1 MERETIFNGFERHIE
16 PTKDR
21 DFASSRTIRKRSSQD
36 LQQLIQVLTE
46 IRNYSGATLQQKSLE
61 KANLENNLQE
71 IQQVTTTVLN
81 NFNSSLKNLETTQTS
96 FNETAQKQS
105 TESLKQLKT
114 ISLNDL
120 LDQNKAEIAKI
131 QREMNQNNQQLS
143 EINQTITETMD
154 QVFKQLNAE
163 IKRTDQKLTFRTVL
177 TNLYASVPTGIVVV
191 ALMWLLNYF
200 NLW

>member
-1 MERETIFNGFERHIE
+1 MALKDTLNQQKIE
-16 PTKDR
+16 IPQPDNLEAT
-21 DFASSRTIRKRSSQD
+21 SQD

-81 NFNSSLKNLETTQTS
+81 SFNTTLKNLETTQTN

-105 TESLKQLKT
+105 TESLKHLKT
-114 ISLNDL
+114 ILNDL
-120 LDQNKAEIAKI
+120 LDQNKTEIAKI
-131 QREMNQNNQQLS
+131 QHEMNQNNQQLS

-163 IKRTDQKLTFRTVL
+163 IKRTNQKLTFRTVL

-200 NLW
+200 DLW

>member
-1 MERETIFNGFERHIE
+1 MALKDTLNQQKIE
-16 PTKDR
+16 IPQPDNLEAT
-21 DFASSRTIRKRSSQD
+21 SQD

-81 NFNSSLKNLETTQTS
+81 SFNSSLKNLETTQTN

-105 TESLKQLKT
+105 TESLKHLKT
-114 ISLNDL
+114 ILNDL
-120 LDQNKAEIAKI
+120 LDQNKTEIAKI
-131 QREMNQNNQQLS
+131 QYEMNQNNQQLS

-154 QVFKQLNAE
+154 QVFKQLSAE
-163 IKRTDQKLTFRTVL
+163 IKRTNQKLTFRTVL

-200 NLW
+200 DLW

>member
-1 MERETIFNGFERHIE
+1 MALKDTLNQQKIE
-16 PTKDR
+16 IPQPDNLEAT
-21 DFASSRTIRKRSSQD
+21 SQD

-81 NFNSSLKNLETTQTS
+81 SFNSSLKNLETTQTN
-96 FNETAQKQS
+96 FKETAQKQS
-105 TESLKQLKT
+105 TESLKHLKT
-114 ISLNDL
+114 ILNDL
-120 LDQNKAEIAKI
+120 LDQNKTEIAKI
-131 QREMNQNNQQLS
+131 QYEMNQNNQQLS

-163 IKRTDQKLTFRTVL
+163 IKRTNQKLTFRTVL

-200 NLW
+200 DLW

>member
-1 MERETIFNGFERHIE
+1 MAL
-16 PTKDR
+16 KDTLNQQKTEIPQP
-21 DFASSRTIRKRSSQD
+21 DNPEATSQD

-61 KANLENNLQE
+61 KANLEHNLQE

-81 NFNSSLKNLETTQTS
+81 SFNSSLKNLETTQTS

-114 ISLNDL
+114 ILNDL

-131 QREMNQNNQQLS
+131 QREMNQNNHQLS

-163 IKRTDQKLTFRTVL
+163 IKRTNQKLTFRTVL

-200 NLW
+200 NVW

>member
-1 MERETIFNGFERHIE
+1 MALKDTLNQQKTEISQPDNPETM
-16 PTKDR
+16 
-21 DFASSRTIRKRSSQD
+21 SQD

-71 IQQVTTTVLN
+71 IQEVTNSVLN
-81 NFNSSLKNLETTQTS
+81 SFNSSLTNLETTQTD

-105 TESLKQLKT
+105 IESLKRLKT
-114 ISLNDL
+114 ILNDL
-120 LDQNKAEIAKI
+120 LEQNKTEIAKI
-131 QREMNQNNQQLS
+131 QSEMSQNNQQLS
-143 EINQTITETMD
+143 EINQTITKTMD
-154 QVFKQLNAE
+154 QVFNQLNAE
-163 IKRTDQKLTFRTVL
+163 IKRTNQRLTFRTVL

-200 NLW
+200 NVW

>member
-1 MERETIFNGFERHIE
+1 MAL
-16 PTKDR
+16 KDTLNQQKAEIPQP
-21 DFASSRTIRKRSSQD
+21 DNQEATSQD

-71 IQQVTTTVLN
+71 IQEVTNSVLN
-81 NFNSSLKNLETTQTS
+81 SFNSSLTNLETTQTD

-105 TESLKQLKT
+105 IESLNRLKT
-114 ISLNDL
+114 ILNDL
-120 LDQNKAEIAKI
+120 LEQNKTEIAKI
-131 QREMNQNNQQLS
+131 QSEMSQNNQQLS
-143 EINQTITETMD
+143 EINQTITKTMD
-154 QVFKQLNAE
+154 QVFNQLNAE
-163 IKRTDQKLTFRTVL
+163 IKRTNQRLTFRTVL

-200 NLW
+200 NVW

>member
-1 MERETIFNGFERHIE
+1 MALKDTLNQQKTEILQPDNPETM
-16 PTKDR
+16 
-21 DFASSRTIRKRSSQD
+21 SQD

-71 IQQVTTTVLN
+71 IQQMTTTVLN

-105 TESLKQLKT
+105 TESLKHLKT
-114 ISLNDL
+114 ILNDL
-120 LDQNKAEIAKI
+120 LDQNKTEIAKI
-131 QREMNQNNQQLS
+131 QHEMNQNNQQLS
-143 EINQTITETMD
+143 EINQTITKTMD
-154 QVFKQLNAE
+154 QVFEKLNAE
-163 IKRTDQKLTFRTVL
+163 IKRTNQKLTFRTVL

>member
-1 MERETIFNGFERHIE
+1 IMKRRRFLMAL
-16 PTKDR
+16 KDTLNQQKAEIPQP
-21 DFASSRTIRKRSSQD
+21 DNQEATSQD

-71 IQQVTTTVLN
+71 IQEVTNSVLN
-81 NFNSSLKNLETTQTS
+81 SFNSSLTNLETTQTD

-105 TESLKQLKT
+105 IESLNRLKT
-114 ISLNDL
+114 ILNDL
-120 LDQNKAEIAKI
+120 LEQNKTEIAKI
-131 QREMNQNNQQLS
+131 QSEMSQNNQQLS
-143 EINQTITETMD
+143 EINQTITKTMD
-154 QVFKQLNAE
+154 QVFNQLNAE
-163 IKRTDQKLTFRTVL
+163 IKRTNQRLTFRTVL

-200 NLW
+200 NVW

>member
-1 MERETIFNGFERHIE
+1 MAL
-16 PTKDR
+16 KDTLNQQKAEIPQP
-21 DFASSRTIRKRSSQD
+21 DNQEATSQD

-71 IQQVTTTVLN
+71 IQEVTNSVLN

-105 TESLKQLKT
+105 MESLKHLKT
-114 ISLNDL
+114 ILNDL
-120 LDQNKAEIAKI
+120 LDQNKTEIAKI
-131 QREMNQNNQQLS
+131 QHEMNQNNHQLS

-163 IKRTDQKLTFRTVL
+163 IKRTNQKLTFRTVL

>member
-1 MERETIFNGFERHIE
+1 MALKDTLNQQKTEIPQTNDQETM
-16 PTKDR
+16 
-21 DFASSRTIRKRSSQD
+21 SQD

-71 IQQVTTTVLN
+71 IQEVTNSVLN
-81 NFNSSLKNLETTQTS
+81 SFNSSLTNLETTQTD

-105 TESLKQLKT
+105 IESLKRLKT
-114 ISLNDL
+114 ILNDL
-120 LDQNKAEIAKI
+120 LEQNKTEIAKI
-131 QREMNQNNQQLS
+131 QSEMSQNNQQLS
-143 EINQTITETMD
+143 EINQTITKTMD
-154 QVFKQLNAE
+154 QVFNQLNAE
-163 IKRTDQKLTFRTVL
+163 IKRTNQRLTFRTVL

-191 ALMWLLNYF
+191 ALMWLLNFF

>member
-1 MERETIFNGFERHIE
+1 MALKDTLNQQKTEIPQPDNLET
-16 PTKDR
+16 T
-21 DFASSRTIRKRSSQD
+21 SQD

-81 NFNSSLKNLETTQTS
+81 SFNTSLKNLETTQTN

-105 TESLKQLKT
+105 TESLKHLKT
-114 ISLNDL
+114 ILNDL
-120 LDQNKAEIAKI
+120 LDQNKTEIAKI
-131 QREMNQNNQQLS
+131 QHEMNQNNQQLS
-143 EINQTITETMD
+143 EIKQTITETMD
-154 QVFKQLNAE
+154 QVFKQLSAE
-163 IKRTDQKLTFRTVL
+163 IKRTNQKLTFRTVL

-200 NLW
+200 DLW

>member
-1 MERETIFNGFERHIE
+1 MAL
-16 PTKDR
+16 KDTLNQQKTEIPQP
-21 DFASSRTIRKRSSQD
+21 DNPEATSQD

-61 KANLENNLQE
+61 KANLEHNLQE

-81 NFNSSLKNLETTQTS
+81 SFNSSLKNLETTQTS

-114 ISLNDL
+114 ILNDL

-131 QREMNQNNQQLS
+131 QREMNQNNHQLS

-163 IKRTDQKLTFRTVL
+163 IKRTNQKLTFRTVL

>member
-1 MERETIFNGFERHIE
+1 MAL
-16 PTKDR
+16 KDTLNQQKTEIPQP
-21 DFASSRTIRKRSSQD
+21 DNPKATSQD

-61 KANLENNLQE
+61 KANLEHNLQE

-81 NFNSSLKNLETTQTS
+81 SFNSSLKNLETTQTS

-114 ISLNDL
+114 ILNDL

-131 QREMNQNNQQLS
+131 QREMNQNNHQLS

-163 IKRTDQKLTFRTVL
+163 IKRTNQKLTFRTVL